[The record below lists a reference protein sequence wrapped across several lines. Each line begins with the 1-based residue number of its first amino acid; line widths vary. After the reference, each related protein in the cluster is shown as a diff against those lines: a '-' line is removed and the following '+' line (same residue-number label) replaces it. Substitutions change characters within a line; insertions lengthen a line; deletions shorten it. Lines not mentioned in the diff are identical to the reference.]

1 LGEGEFRGPYL
12 SCEPDIRVYDIKE
25 HDKHL
30 VIASDGLWDYLTKWE
45 ILKYVIEAKQSQQ
58 VKSSPDERET
68 ESETEDENEPRPTMA
83 AHFLVEKI
91 LEKVS
96 NDFDLDIN
104 YVKSL

>member
-1 LGEGEFRGPYL
+1 M
-12 SCEPDIRVYDIKE
+12 
-25 HDKHL
+25 
-30 VIASDGLWDYLTKWE
+30 
-45 ILKYVIEAKQSQQ
+45 IEAKQSQQ

-68 ESETEDENEPRPTMA
+68 ESETEDENEPKPTMA
-83 AHFLVEKI
+83 AYFLVEKI